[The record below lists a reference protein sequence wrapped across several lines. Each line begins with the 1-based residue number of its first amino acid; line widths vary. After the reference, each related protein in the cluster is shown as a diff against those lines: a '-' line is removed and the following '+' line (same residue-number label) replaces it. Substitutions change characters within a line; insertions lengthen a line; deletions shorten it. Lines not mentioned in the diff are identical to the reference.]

1 MSDDLNFHYKR
12 DERLSMRSAPQPR
25 SSGGGFFRRG
35 RGFPIVLVNVVLIA
49 VLLVF
54 RSRASAPVPYR
65 AEVAGC
71 QVTLGALAAGDDV
84 IVALELKAGA
94 SVAAGE
100 RLFAVFRAGEA
111 EMRLSELLPAAQRTV
126 TLDGRIIGAG
136 AAREVV
142 VEVTAGGKSAVLRR
156 ALERG

>member
-1 MSDDLNFHYKR
+1 VSDDLNFHYDR

-25 SSGGGFFRRG
+25 SSGGGFARR
-35 RGFPIVLVNVVLIA
+35 RRLPFLFVLVLISI
-49 VLLVF
+49 LVILQ
-54 RSRASAPVPYR
+54 RHPSVRAAYR
-65 AEVAGC
+65 AELAGC
-71 QVTLGALAAGDDV
+71 QVTLNALAAGDDV
-84 IVALELKAGA
+84 IVTLEVKGGA

-111 EMRLSELLPAAQRTV
+111 EIRLSEVLPAARRTV

-136 AAREVV
+136 AVREVV
-142 VEVTAGGKSAVLRR
+142 VEVSAGGKSAVLRR

>member
-25 SSGGGFFRRG
+25 AEGGGPIRRRG
-35 RGFPIVLVNVVLIA
+35 IPILFVGVLIAIVLVLQRHPPA
-49 VLLVF
+49 
-54 RSRASAPVPYR
+54 AGPYR
-65 AEVAGC
+65 AELAGC
-71 QVTLGALAAGDDV
+71 QVTLTAIAAGDDV
-84 IVALELKAGA
+84 IAALELKGGA

-100 RLFAVFRAGEA
+100 RLFAIFRAGEA
-111 EMRLSELLPAAQRTV
+111 ELRLSEMLPAAGRSV

-142 VEVTAGGKSAVLRR
+142 VEVTAGGKTAVLRR